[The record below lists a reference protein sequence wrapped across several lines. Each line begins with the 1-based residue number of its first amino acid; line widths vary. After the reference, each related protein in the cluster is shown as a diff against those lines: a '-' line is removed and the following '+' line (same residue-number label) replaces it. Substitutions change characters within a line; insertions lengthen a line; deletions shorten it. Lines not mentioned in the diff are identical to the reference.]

1 MIYKIG
7 KIILILFL
15 ISFYGC
21 SSALSL
27 GHEQG
32 YCEENGFDYTDAGV
46 CGTPMKIYKYR
57 KFLDIN

>member
-7 KIILILFL
+7 SYMLVLFMMFF
-15 ISFYGC
+15 IGC
-21 SSALSL
+21 ASVLSL
-27 GHEQG
+27 GYEKG

-57 KFLDIN
+57 KVLEE